1 MRLIPRLG
9 LAALVAVTTIGC
21 GALYTDIRV
30 PRAYRSAAPSD
41 VKAMPS
47 DGTVSGEAC
56 YQSLFFLVAWGD
68 ASYAAAARHALD
80 GYPDATLYDVTADQK
95 VTSVLVGLYSK
106 VCTVLTGKVGR
117 P

>member
-1 MRLIPRLG
+1 MTIITRLV
-9 LAALVAVTTIGC
+9 LAALVAATAIGC

-41 VKAMPS
+41 VTATPS
-47 DGTVSGEAC
+47 DETVVGEAC
-56 YQSLFFLVAWGD
+56 YQSLLLLFAWGD
-68 ASYAAAARHALD
+68 ASYATAARNALD
-80 GYPDATLYDVTADQK
+80 GHTDATLYDVKADQRA
-95 VTSVLVGLYSK
+95 TTYLVGLYSQ

>member
-1 MRLIPRLG
+1 MTLIPRLG
-9 LAALVAVTTIGC
+9 LAALVAVTAIGC
-21 GALYTDIRV
+21 GAIYTDIRV

-41 VKAMPS
+41 VQAMPS
-47 DGTVSGEAC
+47 DETISGQAC

-68 ASYAAAARHALD
+68 AGYAAAARHALA
-80 GYPDATLYDVTADQK
+80 GYPDATLHDVTADQK